1 MELYKGQRP
10 KSMLTP
16 QLLLSSIKHAL
27 REKIEQDLERLE
39 REGTIEPVQYSEWAT
54 PIVRVMKS
62 DGTVRVCGV
71 YKLTVNK
78 VSKLDGY
85 PIPKLADL
93 YRKLVGG
100 QTFTELDLSHA
111 YEQMLVDEN
120 SKEFLTINTH
130 KGLYR
135 HNRLPYGVASAPENH
150 GGFASRNP
158 FNGCSVR

>member
-1 MELYKGQRP
+1 M
-10 KSMLTP
+10 
-16 QLLLSSIKHAL
+16 
-27 REKIEQDLERLE
+27 
-39 REGTIEPVQYSEWAT
+39 AT

-71 YKLTVNK
+71 YKLTVDK
-78 VSKLDGY
+78 VSKLGGY
-85 PIPKLADL
+85 PIPKLDDL

-135 HNRLPYGVASAPENH
+135 YNRLPYGVASAPENH